1 MIHPLLKN
9 GIVLGISAL
18 GLIFAYP
25 AQSTDLNLFTDDFES
40 DLSQWVGK
48 GGSSH
53 NGQIVTDPLDSGN
66 QVLNF
71 TNLVGGGDVFSIDPL
86 LSTSGEYRL
95 SFDYLGIAQAG
106 STPNNLGGF
115 AGYSFGL
122 PGLAIW
128 LAGTGTSRNLHVA
141 PNQKTEVLLLKDD
154 GSWHSYEFTFQTPNA
169 VRIMLEDFIGSGG
182 IAGDAYFDNVSL
194 EAIGA
199 ASVSIPEPSTSLLVY
214 FGFVG
219 LYGLWK
225 RRIKS

>member
-1 MIHPLLKN
+1 MIHPLLQN

-48 GGSSH
+48 GGSTH

-71 TNLVGGGDVFSIDPL
+71 TKLVGRGDVFSVDPL
-86 LSTSGEYRL
+86 LSTSGEYSL
-95 SFDYLGIAQAG
+95 SFDYLGIAQEG

-122 PGLAIW
+122 PGNHIW
-128 LAGTGTSRNLHVA
+128 LAGTSGSAGT
-141 PNQKTEVLLLKDD
+141 TILKDD

-194 EAIGA
+194 EAIGD
-199 ASVSIPEPSTSLLVY
+199 ASVSTPEPSTSLLVY
-214 FGFVG
+214 FGLVG

>member
-1 MIHPLLKN
+1 MIHPLLQN

-48 GGSSH
+48 GGSTH

-71 TNLVGGGDVFSIDPL
+71 TKLVGGGDVFSVDPL
-86 LSTSGEYRL
+86 SSTSGEYSL
-95 SFDYLGIAQAG
+95 SFDYLGIAQEG

-122 PGLAIW
+122 PGNHIW
-128 LAGTGTSRNLHVA
+128 LAGTSGISGAA
-141 PNQKTEVLLLKDD
+141 PILKDD

-194 EAIGA
+194 EAIGD
-199 ASVSIPEPSTSLLVY
+199 ASVSTPEASTSLLVY
-214 FGFVG
+214 FGLVG

>member
-122 PGLAIW
+122 PGNHIW
-128 LAGTGTSRNLHVA
+128 LAGTSGISGAA
-141 PNQKTEVLLLKDD
+141 PILKDD

-169 VRIMLEDFIGSGG
+169 VRIMLEDYIGSGG

-225 RRIKS
+225 RRIKP

>member
-1 MIHPLLKN
+1 MIHPLLQN

-48 GGSSH
+48 GGSTH

-71 TNLVGGGDVFSIDPL
+71 TKLVAGGDVFSVDPL
-86 LSTSGEYRL
+86 LSTSGEYSL
-95 SFDYLGIAQAG
+95 SFDYLGIAQEG

-122 PGLAIW
+122 PGNHIW
-128 LAGTGTSRNLHVA
+128 LAGTSGSSGAA
-141 PNQKTEVLLLKDD
+141 PILKDD

-169 VRIMLEDFIGSGG
+169 VRIMLEDFIHSGG

-194 EAIGA
+194 EAIGD
-199 ASVSIPEPSTSLLVY
+199 ASVSTPEPSTSLLVY
-214 FGFVG
+214 FGLVG